1 MLGLGTGITYGNAIG
16 GWSPESVARPPTLWF
31 RRNSGIISSESTDGT
46 SYSPSRTSELGN
58 LSDED
63 KITEWQGQGGTTVN
77 FQQTTAADMPR
88 FETDAADLGALAFPQ
103 ASKFMD
109 LIEAGGSGTTANFTG
124 QFTMLVHC
132 RPTDLSTTRALL
144 ADSDT
149 EFLRFGGGAGSF
161 ENTIRMKIDN
171 NAVNFTNSGA
181 NFTTTEYVSIMVIR
195 DENNLCKLYVYSN
208 THSSV
213 ASGLEWGGETTQA
226 GTVSISNLGCQAD
239 DSTNF
244 QGFIATVVVWA
255 AALEAEDRTFA
266 FEYARQRP

>member
-31 RRNSGIISSESTDGT
+31 RRNSGIISSESGDGT
-46 SYSPSRTSELGN
+46 SYSPVRSSEIGN

-63 KITEWQGQGGTTVN
+63 KIEQWTGQGGTALN
-77 FQQTTAADMPR
+77 FRQETPADMPR